1 MQMYLQ
7 DLNKQKELMYT
18 MELVRKANE
27 FTNHLFNVVHDMS
40 PNQPNARF
48 RALQ

>member
-18 MELVRKANE
+18 MELVRSYMS
-27 FTNHLFNVVHDMS
+27 NVVPSLINH
-40 PNQPNARF
+40 PNAVVV
-48 RALQ
+48 L

>member
-18 MELVRKANE
+18 MELVRKFNQQSYMS
-27 FTNHLFNVVHDMS
+27 NVVLD
-40 PNQPNARF
+40 
-48 RALQ
+48 